1 MSQRPQTSMDG
12 PSRGEADRASA
23 DGAGACGPTE
33 AQLKELSA
41 ADAALEAFWL
51 QVRRGLLS
59 VCVLWLLAV
68 PILLWVR
75 RAQGALVQ
83 PPSWPVAVVFGL
95 ALIGAAALWRC
106 LAVADGDDAPSSS
119 TAAGRW
125 WDTFLRKLESPAL
138 ALAVPTP
145 LLVITAAALTFSGGG
160 VAGIVLLW
168 VFIAVAETAAWCRQ
182 VGVVTAP
189 QAVPST
195 AASEPVSQAT
205 AAEAEHH
212 ATHVAASSNGAP
224 HDRLANDH
232 AWESA
237 QPQLPEKTI
246 GGWPPN
252 DAQDDAVVKAEQATE
267 PAAFSPHAA
276 AAHEPLLG
284 EDEAF
289 YDEAEGILPA
299 DVQQQ
304 WTRSRLSDGSEQVL
318 ATLRAE
324 LAAGQRTASIHL
336 AFCPPLADV
345 PELEFEQVDGPDAR
359 IQQGELFRHGARL
372 DVRLAE
378 PAATAC
384 SVVIELAALAAAST
398 EQAR

>member
-12 PSRGEADRASA
+12 HGRNPADRAGTS
-23 DGAGACGPTE
+23 CPTE
-33 AQLKELSA
+33 TRVAEPTA

-59 VCVLWLLAV
+59 VCVLWLLTV

-75 RAQGALVQ
+75 RMQGELTQ
-83 PPSWPVAVVFGL
+83 PPTWPVAVLFGL

-106 LAVADGDDAPSSS
+106 LAVADGDDAPATSSH
-119 TAAGRW
+119 AGRW
-125 WDTFLRKLESPAL
+125 WDAIFRTLETPAL

-145 LLVITAAALTFSGGG
+145 LLLATAAALTFSGGG
-160 VAGIVLLW
+160 VIGVVLLW
-168 VFIAVAETAAWCRQ
+168 VLVAAEETAAWCRQ
-182 VGVVTAP
+182 VGQVAASQTVPTAATLEVVT
-189 QAVPST
+189 ST
-195 AASEPVSQAT
+195 AEPE
-205 AAEAEHH
+205 AAHH
-212 ATHVAASSNGAP
+212 APHGVASSNGAP
-224 HDRLANDH
+224 HDRSANDH
-232 AWESA
+232 HGWDSA

-246 GGWPPN
+246 GGWPQN
-252 DAQDDAVVKAEQATE
+252 DAVEEAEQDAE
-267 PAAFSPHAA
+267 PAAFSPLAA
-276 AAHEPLLG
+276 AENEPFLA
-284 EDEAF
+284 EVEAL

-304 WTRSRLSDGSEQVL
+304 WTRSRLPDGSEQIL

-336 AFCPPLADV
+336 AFCPPLAEV